1 MERSMKLTW
10 LVAAFLAPVFA
21 PLQAQERRD
30 ATVTQMLST
39 TVTSSGQPIVLP
51 QKNAQIVVSI
61 YDVAPGAT
69 LPVHKHP
76 YPRYGYVLSG
86 ELRVTNMETGQSD
99 NYKPGDFILESVG
112 QWHMGANIGGKPLKL
127 LVIDI
132 VEKGQTNT
140 VVQK

>member
-1 MERSMKLTW
+1 MERSMKLVW
-10 LVAAFLAPVFA
+10 LVAAFFA
-21 PLQAQERRD
+21 LVVTPLQAQERKD
-30 ATVTQMLST
+30 VTVTQLLST

-51 QKNAQIVVSI
+51 QKDAQIVVSI
-61 YDVAPGAT
+61 YDVAPGAM

-86 ELRVTNMETGQSD
+86 ELRVTNMETRQSD
-99 NYKPGDFILESVG
+99 TYKPGDFILESVG
-112 QWHMGANIGGKPLKL
+112 QWHMGANVGGKPLKL

-140 VVQK
+140 VVRK